1 LIAAAESEQQDDD
14 SEKPDETRVDSDK
27 GAGKMIRTQAPQAT
41 SDEVWL
47 RNLSLSP
54 AGFLKQKFAIE
65 DARKA
70 APAQGRQP

>member
-1 LIAAAESEQQDDD
+1 
-14 SEKPDETRVDSDK
+14 VDSDK